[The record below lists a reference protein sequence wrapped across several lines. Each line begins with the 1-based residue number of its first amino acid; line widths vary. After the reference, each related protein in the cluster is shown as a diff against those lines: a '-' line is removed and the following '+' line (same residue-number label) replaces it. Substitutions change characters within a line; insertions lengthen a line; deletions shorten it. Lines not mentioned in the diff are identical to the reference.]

1 MVDTMLS
8 RRAFFGVTAGGAL
21 ALYLPTA
28 VGYRQAFAAPIP
40 GGSLSP
46 RKISKFRAPLVV
58 PPAMPTI
65 APGEYEVA
73 VRQIVQQILPPGLPA
88 TPVWGYG
95 SAAHPS
101 TFHYPAFT
109 DRGQT
114 RDADDGDLGQRPDRR
129 CRPLPASSA
138 RR

>member
-73 VRQIVQQILPPGLPA
+73 VRQIVQQILPPGSPPPPCGD
-88 TPVWGYG
+88 TVRRPI
-95 SAAHPS
+95 PQRS
-101 TFHYPAFT
+101 TIP
-109 DRGQT
+109 RS
-114 RDADDGDLGQRPDRR
+114 RSKPDAGRR
-129 CRPLPASSA
+129 